1 MSYSIRLATL
11 TLVMSLCASAPV
23 SSQSWSRINST
34 GYGVAGAA
42 LGVAATAHVECTGF
56 LCIPVE
62 TVAATLGGAVLG
74 AIGGHILGS
83 AADRAAEAGRP
94 LSRLHLVGVGLGTI
108 LGGAA
113 MGGAVA
119 VMVSDVSDG
128 DPSFVPMMTIGAAA
142 GSVLL
147 WQRWDELRGSPV
159 EVTPIVTGEGQ
170 FGLSARIP
178 L

>member
-23 SSQSWSRINST
+23 SSQSWSRINTT

-42 LGVAATAHVECTGF
+42 LGLAATAHVECTGF

-83 AADRAAEAGRP
+83 TADRAVEAGRP

-113 MGGAVA
+113 MGGSLAIL
-119 VMVSDVSDG
+119 VSDG